1 MHFHTSRAEVAA
13 LPAQRNRGIVARLL
27 SALVLAFVA
36 LCWSASPA
44 SAHDEHVGTEF
55 ELADDG
61 SIESVV
67 LSFSAVI
74 LDVGT
79 EIQLTGPDGADAT
92 DGEPVQAG
100 RDVTQALQPDLAEGI
115 YDVVWRVVSSD
126 GHPIDGA
133 FSFEV
138 SNEPGFEPSV
148 LPFSQEEGA
157 ESAEADHE
165 HEHEHEHGDADSE
178 GTETDAAETESAETD
193 DAVATSDD
201 SGFPVGLTIG
211 IIAAA
216 LLVIAAIVVL
226 MRRRRGTAQPNE
238 QNSATTDS

>member
-13 LPAQRNRGIVARLL
+13 LPAQRNRGLVARLL
-27 SALVLAFVA
+27 SALVLALVA

-165 HEHEHEHGDADSE
+165 HEHEHGDADSE

-193 DAVATSDD
+193 DAVATADD

-226 MRRRRGTAQPNE
+226 VRRRRGTAQPNE